1 MSLTTALRSFA
12 KRHLPEGQRGVLRRA
27 LWHVRR
33 AAILLFRRGDLVAL
47 ATLHGTDKWNAHW
60 YCRHYA
66 RHFGALRGRALTLLE
81 IGVGGYKDPAAG
93 GESLRMWKDYFPRAT
108 IAGMDIEDKRG
119 LEALRIRVLR
129 GSQADPEFL
138 RAVVRELGALDIVV
152 DDGSHRPADILASF
166 QTLFPL
172 LSADGIYAIEDTQT
186 SYWRE
191 FGGREDDLT
200 DPRTTMGWVK
210 TLLDGLNVAE
220 LRGSA
225 RAVTYTDQHVVAVHA
240 YHNLVFIQKGLNE
253 ERSNIPG

>member
-1 MSLTTALRSFA
+1 MSLVASLRSLA
-12 KRHLPEGQRGVLRRA
+12 RRRLPEGQRA
-27 LWHVRR
+27 LVRR
-33 AAILLFRRGDLVAL
+33 TLWRVRRRAILLFRRSDLVAL

-66 RHFGALRGRALTLLE
+66 RHFGALRGNALTLLE

-108 IAGMDIEDKRG
+108 IAGVDSEDKRA
-119 LEALRIRVLR
+119 LEEPRIRVFR

-138 RAVVRELGALDIVV
+138 RSVVRELGALDIVV
-152 DDGSHRPADILASF
+152 DDGSHRPADILATF

-172 LSADGIYAIEDTQT
+172 LNAEGIYAIEDTQT
-186 SYWRE
+186 SYWPE
-191 FGGREDDLT
+191 FGGREDDLN

-220 LRGSA
+220 LRGSE
-225 RAVTYTDQHVVAVHA
+225 RAGSYTDRHVVAVHA
-240 YHNLVFIQKGLNE
+240 YHNLVFIQKGLND
-253 ERSNIPG
+253 ERSNVPG